1 MIGGDEIGFIS
12 VPNNDDQL
20 NGSMSST
27 RPAGVAHSAQT
38 YASTN
43 DFASI
48 WHGGFPDEP
57 SLLEE
62 MGIHNTNIVNN
73 LKIILLPMSDSFQ
86 TVDDNFLVGM
96 LFFCLFAGAL
106 LLLGKVRF
114 SMVYMIGIFGF
125 VQLYYLYKFMSPT
138 DHQLSMGQLF
148 TALSYCTIPL
158 APFVL
163 LVGLFRMKAKSMTFF
178 SVPFIGWSAY
188 SATRYIIVQLHLEKL
203 FYLVF
208 TPLYL
213 FYSFLLLL
221 PLY

>member
-1 MIGGDEIGFIS
+1 MIGGDELGFLN
-12 VPNNDDQL
+12 VPNQDQKL
-20 NGSMSST
+20 SGSMSST
-27 RPAGVAHSAQT
+27 KYAGATHSAQT

-43 DFASI
+43 DFASV

-73 LKIILLPMSDSFQ
+73 LKIILLPMSDSNE
-86 TVDDNFLVGM
+86 TIDDNFLVGM

-125 VQLYYLYKFMSPT
+125 VQLYYLYKFMSSSEN
-138 DHQLSMGQLF
+138 QLTMGQLF

-163 LVGLFRMKAKSMTFF
+163 FVGLFRLKATSMTIL
-178 SVPFIGWSAY
+178 SIPFIIWSAY
-188 SATRYIIVQLHLEKL
+188 SATRYIIVQLHLEST

-208 TPLYL
+208 IPLLL
-213 FYSFLLLL
+213 FYSNLLLL

>member
-1 MIGGDEIGFIS
+1 MIGGDEIGFIN
-12 VPNNDDQL
+12 VPNQDQQL
-20 NGSMSST
+20 SGSMS
-27 RPAGVAHSAQT
+27 PARHSGVTHSAQT

-73 LKIILLPMSDSFQ
+73 LKIILLPMSDSIE

-96 LFFCLFAGAL
+96 LFFCIFAGAL

-114 SMVYMIGIFGF
+114 GMVYMIGIFGF
-125 VQLYYLYKFMSPT
+125 VHLYYLYKFMSST
-138 DHQLSMGQLF
+138 EHQLSMGQLF

-163 LVGLFRMKAKSMTFF
+163 LIGLLRLRAKSTTII
-178 SVPFIGWSAY
+178 SIPFIAWSAY
-188 SATRYIIVQLHLEKL
+188 SATRYIFAQLCLRDT

-208 TPLYL
+208 IPLYL

>member
-1 MIGGDEIGFIS
+1 MIGGDELGFLN
-12 VPNNDDQL
+12 VPNQDQQL
-20 NGSMSST
+20 SGSMSST
-27 RPAGVAHSAQT
+27 KSSGTTHSAQT

-73 LKIILLPMSDSFQ
+73 LKIILLPMSDSIE

-125 VQLYYLYKFMSPT
+125 VQLYYLFKFMSTT
-138 DHQLSMGQLF
+138 DHHLSMGQLF

-163 LVGLFRMKAKSMTFF
+163 FVGLFRLKSKSMTICSF
-178 SVPFIGWSAY
+178 PFIAWSAY
-188 SATRYIIVQLHLEKL
+188 SATRYIIAQLYLKDT
-203 FYLVF
+203 FYLVLI
-208 TPLYL
+208 PLYL